1 MIEMPGWK
9 FHVAHS
15 ISTKEKAFEVHK
27 ALDGDPLGI
36 FSHQRWRKVTHEL
49 PVALMIGYSVNG
61 SKGARDALR
70 HVLDDKIYYSIFT
83 KREEKEEVNV

>member
-1 MIEMPGWK
+1 MPGWK

-27 ALDGDPLGI
+27 ALDSDPLEI
-36 FSHQRWRKVTHEL
+36 FSHQKWRKVTHKL
-49 PVALMIGYSVNG
+49 PVAIMIGYSTNG
-61 SKGARDALR
+61 MEGARDALR

-83 KREEKEEVNV
+83 KREEKEE